1 MLRQRLLKNSPP
13 RMISRPPLPCA
24 VILRRCCSPVARPRF
39 LAAPTSMPGDLCD
52 RCHVNL
58 ARCQRRARRR
68 ACPATAQS
76 RRLLARASAA
86 DRDPRRLR
94 AWGLRSL
101 HRARERRDR
110 SFLPDAR
117 GADPRRVRRNHRGII
132 RQRRDRRSAGRF
144 SRAQCVAMR
153 VLHAG
158 NADGRAGSIET
169 ACRAGPG
176 ADTRASFRQ
185 LLPLHRLSGDCRCGR
200 DHGAGAHGEHAM
212 IVASANPEGLSV
224 LDRPNSYIGKVVPRP
239 NLERLMQGRGLYVSD
254 MVLPRMAHVVFLRSP
269 HAHARITGIDA
280 AAARRV
286 PGVVAIVTG
295 EALAAVITPWVGV
308 LSHLKGLKSAP
319 QHAIAIDHVRWQGEA
334 VAAVVATSR
343 AVAEDAAEIVS
354 VEYQELDAVTDMRTA
369 LDPETPVIHSSLGD
383 NLAFERNLDA
393 GAVDAAFAESDAV
406 VEADFIFGRHTGV
419 TLEPRSVVAD
429 WNAAEARLTIYQGT
443 QAPHMVQNIAALHLG
458 LTDSQ
463 VRVVCKDVGGSF
475 GIKVHIYADEMATY
489 ALSKLL
495 LRPVKF
501 VADRV
506 ESFNTDIHAR
516 DHRCKGRIG
525 VKRDGTITAFEIDAL
540 TGIGPYSMYP
550 RTSAIEA
557 NQVVNLV
564 GGPYVTKN
572 YRARARVVFQNK
584 NVMCQYRAVGHPI
597 AVAVTEGLVELAA
610 AKIGMDPLELRR
622 RNLIADDAHPSSGPS
637 GIKFEALSNHA
648 AMDKLVKMMDYNAL
662 RAEQAALRSKN
673 IHRGIG
679 IASFIEVTNPSAAFY
694 GVGGAR
700 ISSQDGVAVR
710 LDATGS
716 VICQTSITEQGQGSE
731 SLTAQIVGSVLGVSM
746 ERVRVILGDTDH
758 TPYGG
763 GTRASRGAGIG
774 GEAALQAAKI
784 LRKNVLDV
792 AAAILQSSPA
802 ELDIVNDAIVSA
814 VDGSSRID
822 LKELSRIVY
831 FRPDTLPP
839 GIQPE
844 LMATRHFVPREYPFA
859 FTNGVQASW
868 LEVDTDTG
876 FVKLLRHWVV
886 EDCGTIINPQLV
898 DEQIRGGV
906 VQGLGAALFEKCIY
920 DERGQLTN
928 ANMADYL
935 VPMSGEMPDID
946 VGHVVSPTLETELGA
961 KGAGEA
967 GTAGAAAAV
976 ANAVNDALKPFGAII
991 S

>member
-1 MLRQRLLKNSPP
+1 MTEVS
-13 RMISRPPLPCA
+13 
-24 VILRRCCSPVARPRF
+24 
-39 LAAPTSMPGDLCD
+39 AAP
-52 RCHVNL
+52 H
-58 ARCQRRARRR
+58 Q
-68 ACPATAQS
+68 
-76 RRLLARASAA
+76 
-86 DRDPRRLR
+86 
-94 AWGLRSL
+94 
-101 HRARERRDR
+101 
-110 SFLPDAR
+110 
-117 GADPRRVRRNHRGII
+117 
-132 RQRRDRRSAGRF
+132 
-144 SRAQCVAMR
+144 
-153 VLHAG
+153 
-158 NADGRAGSIET
+158 
-169 ACRAGPG
+169 
-176 ADTRASFRQ
+176 
-185 LLPLHRLSGDCRCGR
+185 
-200 DHGAGAHGEHAM
+200 
-212 IVASANPEGLSV
+212 LSV
-224 LDRPNSYIGKVVPRP
+224 LDRPNSYIGKLVPRP

-269 HAHARITGIDA
+269 HAHARIIAFDA
-280 AAARRV
+280 GAAKRM

-295 EALAAVITPWVGV
+295 EELAAVITPWVGV

-319 QHAIAIDHVRWQGEA
+319 QRAIAIDHVCWQGEA
-334 VAAVVATSR
+334 VAAIVATSR

-354 VEYQELDAVTDMRTA
+354 VEYQELGAVTDMRTA
-369 LDPETPVIHSSLGD
+369 LDPDTPVIHPTLGD

-393 GAVDAAFAESDAV
+393 GAVDRAFVEADHV
-406 VEADFIFGRHTGV
+406 VEADFVFGRHTGV
-419 TLEPRSVVAD
+419 TLEPRAVVAD
-429 WNAAEARLTIYQGT
+429 WNAAETRLTIYQGT

-458 LTDSQ
+458 LAESQ

-475 GIKVHIYADEMATY
+475 GIKVHVYADEMATY

-495 LRPVKF
+495 RRPIKF
-501 VADRV
+501 VADRF

-525 VKRDGTITAFEIDAL
+525 VKRDGAITAFQIDDL

-557 NQVVNLV
+557 NQIVNLI
-564 GGPYVTKN
+564 GGPYVTKS

-584 NVMCQYRAVGHPI
+584 NVMCQYRGVGHP
-597 AVAVTEGLVELAA
+597 VACSVTEGLVDLAA
-610 AKIGMDPLELRR
+610 MKIGMDPVQIRR
-622 RNLIADDAHPSSGPS
+622 RNLIPDDGYPCVSPS
-637 GIKFEALSNHA
+637 GLRFEQLSHHA
-648 AMDKLVKMMDYNAL
+648 SLNKLMTMMDYDVL
-662 RAEQAALRSKN
+662 REEQSRLRRKN

-679 IASFIEVTNPSAAFY
+679 VASFIEITNPSAAFY

-731 SLTAQIVGSVLGVSM
+731 SLTAQIVGSVLGVAM
-746 ERVRVILGDTDH
+746 DRVRVILGDTDN

-763 GTRASRGAGIG
+763 GTWASRGAGIG
-774 GEAALQAAKI
+774 GEAALQAAKV
-784 LRKNVLDV
+784 LRQNILDV

-802 ELDIVNDAIVSA
+802 ELDIVGGA
-814 VDGSSRID
+814 VVNARDGSARID
-822 LKELSRIVY
+822 LAELARICY

-868 LEVDTDTG
+868 LEVDVDTG
-876 FVKLLRHWVV
+876 FVKLLKHWVV

-946 VGHVVSPTLETELGA
+946 VGHVVSPTLESELGA

-976 ANAVNDALKPFGAII
+976 ANAVNDALKPFGVTITEIPLTPRVILTALGRI
-991 S
+991 